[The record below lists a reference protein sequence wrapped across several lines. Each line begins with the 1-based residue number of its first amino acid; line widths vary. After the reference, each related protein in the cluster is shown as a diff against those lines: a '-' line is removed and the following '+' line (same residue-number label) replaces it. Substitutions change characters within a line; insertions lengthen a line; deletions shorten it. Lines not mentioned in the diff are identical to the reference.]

1 MAEETQNNPA
11 DAENEGNI
19 PAEGGQ
25 AAADGNPDVS
35 HILNQD
41 EIDSLLNNG
50 NPIDQEHMGVHA
62 LLNTSTVSYE
72 RLPMLEIVFDRLVRL
87 TSTTLRNFTQ
97 FNIEITLESMESMR
111 FGDYLD
117 SIPLPAM
124 MTVFKAE
131 EWDNFG
137 LMTIDSSLIY
147 TMVDVLLG
155 GRRGTAAMRLDG
167 RPYTVIERNLIE
179 KMVHLVLSDL
189 SAAFDPL
196 SPVTFRFDRLETNPR
211 FAMISRPSNAA
222 VVARF
227 RIDMEDRGGRMEFL
241 LPYAMLEPVREL
253 LLQMFMGEKFG
264 RDSIWENHL
273 AEALWMSEVDIQA
286 VLDRHMMSLKQVLKW
301 KVGTRLLL
309 NATPDSEV
317 EMICGDIPM
326 FYGRM
331 GRKGGNIAV
340 QIEDKIKRQKD

>member
-1 MAEETQNNPA
+1 MSVNSDGFAP
-11 DAENEGNI
+11 D
-19 PAEGGQ
+19 GQ
-25 AAADGNPDVS
+25 DVS
-35 HILNQD
+35 QILNQD

-50 NPIDQEHMGVHA
+50 IERDEQTGVQA

-87 TSTTLRNFTQ
+87 MSTTLRNFTQ
-97 FNIEITLESMESMR
+97 FNIEITLEGIDTMR

-117 SIPLPAM
+117 AVAQPSM
-124 MTVFKAE
+124 MSVFKAE

-167 RPYTVIERNLIE
+167 RPYTLIERNLIE
-179 KMVHLVLSDL
+179 KMFHLVLSDL

-227 RIDMEDRGGRMEFL
+227 RIDMEDRGGRIELL

-253 LLQMFMGEKFG
+253 LLQGFMGEKFG

-273 AEALWMSEVDIQA
+273 AEALWISEVDLLA
-286 VLDRHMMSLKQVLKW
+286 VLDRHMTSLKQVLKW

-317 EMICGDIPM
+317 EMVCGDIPM

-331 GRKGGNIAV
+331 GRKGDHIAV

>member
-1 MAEETQNNPA
+1 MAQETQNNPA
-11 DAENEGNI
+11 DTENEGNNDG
-19 PAEGGQ
+19 AQ
-25 AAADGNPDVS
+25 AADGGPDVS

-41 EIDSLLNNG
+41 EIDSLLNSG
-50 NPIDQEHMGVHA
+50 NAADQDHMGVHA

-117 SIPLPAM
+117 SVPLPAM

-317 EMICGDIPM
+317 EMTCGDIPM

-331 GRKGGNIAV
+331 GRKGGHIAV

>member
-1 MAEETQNNPA
+1 MAQDGQNNLTR
-11 DAENEGNI
+11 GTRT
-19 PAEGGQ
+19 
-25 AAADGNPDVS
+25 DVS
-35 HILNQD
+35 PDGESVSNILNQD
-41 EIDSLLNNG
+41 EIDSLLNDG
-50 NPIDQEHMGVHA
+50 AGCEEHTGVQA

-87 TSTTLRNFTQ
+87 MSTTLRNFTQ
-97 FNIEITLESMESMR
+97 FNIEITLEGIDTMR

-117 SIPLPAM
+117 AVAQPSM
-124 MTVFKAE
+124 MSVFKAE
-131 EWDNFG
+131 EWDNYG

-155 GRRGTAAMRLDG
+155 GRRGTAAMRLEG
-167 RPYTVIERNLIE
+167 RPFTVIERNLIE

-196 SPVTFRFDRLETNPR
+196 SPVTFRFDRLETNPK

-222 VVARF
+222 VVAKF
-227 RIDMEDRGGRMEFL
+227 RIDMEDRGGRIELL

-253 LLQMFMGEKFG
+253 LLQGFMGEKFG

-273 AEALWMSEVDIQA
+273 AEALWVSEIDLLA
-286 VLDRHMMSLKQVLKW
+286 VLDRHMTSLKQVLNW

-317 EMICGDIPM
+317 EMVCGDIPM
-326 FYGRM
+326 FYGHM
-331 GRKGGNIAV
+331 GRKNDYIAI

>member
-1 MAEETQNNPA
+1 MAQDGQNNLTRGA
-11 DAENEGNI
+11 
-19 PAEGGQ
+19 Q
-25 AAADGNPDVS
+25 TDVS
-35 HILNQD
+35 QNGESVSNILNQD

-50 NPIDQEHMGVHA
+50 SENEEHTGVQA

-87 TSTTLRNFTQ
+87 MSTTLRNFTQ
-97 FNIEITLESMESMR
+97 FNIEITLEGIDTMR

-117 SIPLPAM
+117 AVAQPSM
-124 MTVFKAE
+124 MSVFKAE
-131 EWDNFG
+131 EWDNYG

-167 RPYTVIERNLIE
+167 RPFTVIERNLIE

-196 SPVTFRFDRLETNPR
+196 SPVTFRFDRLETNPK

-222 VVARF
+222 VVAKF
-227 RIDMEDRGGRMEFL
+227 RIDMEDRGGRVELL

-253 LLQMFMGEKFG
+253 LLQGFMGEKFG

-273 AEALWMSEVDIQA
+273 AEALWVSEIDLLA
-286 VLDRHMMSLKQVLKW
+286 VLDRHMTSLKQVLNW

-309 NATPDSEV
+309 DATPDSDV
-317 EMICGDIPM
+317 EMVCGDIPM
-326 FYGRM
+326 FYGHM
-331 GRKGGNIAV
+331 GRKNDFIAI

>member
-1 MAEETQNNPA
+1 MAQN
-11 DAENEGNI
+11 
-19 PAEGGQ
+19 GQ
-25 AAADGNPDVS
+25 DNLNDFNQTPDLASSDNFDQNQNVS
-35 HILNQD
+35 QILNQD
-41 EIDSLLNNG
+41 EIDSLLNSG
-50 NPIDQEHMGVHA
+50 DGTDTQTGVHA
-62 LLNTSTVSYE
+62 LLNTTTVSYE

-87 TSTTLRNFTQ
+87 MSTTLRNFTQ
-97 FNIEITLESMESMR
+97 FNIEITLEGIDTMR

-117 SIPLPAM
+117 AVAQPSM
-124 MTVFKAE
+124 MSVFKAE
-131 EWDNFG
+131 EWDNSG

-147 TMVDVLLG
+147 TVVDVLLG

-167 RPYTVIERNLIE
+167 RPYTVIERNLIV

-222 VVARF
+222 VLAKF
-227 RIDMEDRGGRMEFL
+227 RIDMEDRGGRIELL

-253 LLQMFMGEKFG
+253 LLQGFMGEKFG

-273 AEALWMSEVDIQA
+273 AEALWVSEVNLLA
-286 VLDRHMMSLKQVLKW
+286 VLDRHMTSLKQVLQW
-301 KVGTRLLL
+301 KVGTKLLL
-309 NATPDSEV
+309 NSTPDSDV
-317 EMICGDIPM
+317 EMVCGDIPM
-326 FYGRM
+326 FYGHM
-331 GRKGGNIAV
+331 GRKNGHIAI